1 MNINFLSKSVQSN
14 SVNQTSFKNTTKTN
28 YQYNLGK
35 DIFVKSTNNV
45 SFGSI
50 NKTKYDSFQEDMT
63 SYFMNAEE
71 LSPKEIEK
79 LIKKY
84 SPETNFDDI
93 KNVPRQSNV
102 NRASGAYT
110 YEPTQFYIKDD
121 GSCQITQLPKTIYL
135 NFHTPTSNQKEAR
148 IILLDRVLH
157 EMTHILQDETGS
169 DTRKEDFF
177 NKKLSTIK
185 SQEAAVANLQA
196 VNLVFNATESAMMQS
211 FVSCLPTAWS
221 LPKEVNR
228 RMDID
233 SLFMKKTKM
242 GTSTHI
248 RNNLSK
254 AINMANIQLGGID
267 KNFALD
273 FVILKAKN
281 EKEAYQN
288 ALDSNKK
295 LLGINSKTDFDLR
308 IEMYQKIIDTAES
321 MKD

>member
-1 MNINFLSKSVQSN
+1 
-14 SVNQTSFKNTTKTN
+14 
-28 YQYNLGK
+28 
-35 DIFVKSTNNV
+35 
-45 SFGSI
+45 
-50 NKTKYDSFQEDMT
+50 MT
-63 SYFMNAEE
+63 QYFMNAEE

-93 KNVPRQSNV
+93 KNVPKQSNV
-102 NRASGAYT
+102 NRVSGAYT
-110 YEPTQFYIKDD
+110 YEPTQFFIKDD
-121 GSCQITQLPKTIYL
+121 GSCEITQLPKTIYL
-135 NFHTPTSNQKEAR
+135 NFHTPTKNPKEAR

-157 EMTHILQDETGS
+157 EMTHILQDESGS
-169 DTRKEDFF
+169 DTRKGDFF

-196 VNLVFNATESAMMQS
+196 VNLIFNATEGAMMQS

-242 GTSTHI
+242 SASTLV
-248 RNNLSK
+248 RNALSK
-254 AINMANIQLGGID
+254 SLHIANMQLDNID

-273 FVILKAKN
+273 FVVLKAKN

-288 ALDSNKK
+288 ALDSNKE
-295 LLGINSKTDFDLR
+295 LLGINTKTDFDLR